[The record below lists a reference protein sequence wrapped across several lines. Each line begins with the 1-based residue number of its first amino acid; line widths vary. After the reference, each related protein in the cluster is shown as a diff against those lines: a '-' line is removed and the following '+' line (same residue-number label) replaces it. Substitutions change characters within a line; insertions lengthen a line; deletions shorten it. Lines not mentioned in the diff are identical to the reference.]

1 MFFGKKA
8 RVLVRIET
16 QVQFKVARD
25 PETGGWIAACD
36 ALSITTSGET
46 WDDLW
51 EDAAEAIQA
60 MLTDLFE
67 DQELEQFLRENGW
80 QLREGAFPH
89 QTDTVPRFE
98 LPFTLNA
105 PSSVE
110 DLLTV
115 PA

>member
-1 MFFGKKA
+1 MFGKKQ
-8 RVLVRIET
+8 RVLIRIAT

-25 PETGGWIAACD
+25 PQTGGWIAACD
-36 ALSITTSGET
+36 PLSITTSGET

-51 EDAAEAIQA
+51 EDAAEAIQS

-67 DQELEQFLRENGW
+67 DGQLQQFLRENGW
-80 QLREGAFPH
+80 QLRDGPFPR
-89 QTDTVPRFE
+89 QTAAVPRFE

-110 DLLTV
+110 ELLTV